1 MSLAEAPDPTSLKVM
16 RSRYAGARPLEVAE
30 NSLLTSAPAPW
41 ATEESVTEF
50 GVPPEA
56 VAKEPSN
63 M

>member
-1 MSLAEAPDPTSLKVM
+1 MSLAEAPDPTSLKDM
-16 RSRYAGARPLEVAE
+16 RSRYAGARPFEVAE

-41 ATEESVTEF
+41 ATEASVTEL
-50 GVPPEA
+50 GPSAEA